1 MQIRTNLWCISPL
14 GLSCSGHCCTL
25 LESSGPD
32 GLCQILCAL
41 CALAFVLRAV
51 APSVAAHQ
59 SVVAEFLSSC
69 WGGSLSLLQKL
80 GTLENKVAS
89 RISDEILSPK

>member
-1 MQIRTNLWCISPL
+1 M
-14 GLSCSGHCCTL
+14 
-25 LESSGPD
+25 
-32 GLCQILCAL
+32 
-41 CALAFVLRAV
+41 
-51 APSVAAHQ
+51 AAHQ